1 MKKIYNINFSPTGS
15 SMEVAEEIIKAL
27 GCEET
32 VIDLCEEVTEEIHI
46 ESDSLCL
53 FSVPCYGGR
62 IPKTAEER
70 LLHIHGE
77 NTPAVVCVTFG
88 NRDFE
93 DALLELAD
101 LAEANGFSVIAA
113 CAAVT
118 EHNIMHVFGKDRPNC
133 SDKEELRKFS
143 SAIIDK
149 LKAGKSDRPVISG
162 NRPYKE
168 RHSSPMPIL
177 VNETSCTHCGL
188 CALKC
193 PVKAISSDG
202 TKTDSDICINCMR
215 CIKIC
220 PAKSRSL
227 PEELLNGLTER
238 LRKACEERKNNEF
251 YI

>member
-15 SMEVAEEIIKAL
+15 SMEVAEEIIKAF

-118 EHNIMHVFGKDRPNC
+118 EHNIMHVFGKDRPDC

-143 SAIIDK
+143 SAIIENSKQENPTD
-149 LKAGKSDRPVISG
+149 LLFRGTDLIRNATAP
-162 NRPYKE
+162 
-168 RHSSPMPIL
+168 
-177 VNETSCTHCGL
+177 L
-188 CALKC
+188 CRYL
-193 PVKAISSDG
+193 
-202 TKTDSDICINCMR
+202 
-215 CIKIC
+215 
-220 PAKSRSL
+220 
-227 PEELLNGLTER
+227 
-238 LRKACEERKNNEF
+238 
-251 YI
+251 

>member
-15 SMEVAEEIIKAL
+15 SMEVAEEIIKAF

-113 CAAVT
+113 CAAVM
-118 EHNIMHVFGKDRPNC
+118 EHNIMHVFGKDRPDC

-149 LKAGKSDRPVISG
+149 LKAGKSDRPIISG

-177 VNETSCTHCGL
+177 VNETSCTHC
-188 CALKC
+188 
-193 PVKAISSDG
+193 
-202 TKTDSDICINCMR
+202 
-215 CIKIC
+215 
-220 PAKSRSL
+220 
-227 PEELLNGLTER
+227 
-238 LRKACEERKNNEF
+238 
-251 YI
+251 